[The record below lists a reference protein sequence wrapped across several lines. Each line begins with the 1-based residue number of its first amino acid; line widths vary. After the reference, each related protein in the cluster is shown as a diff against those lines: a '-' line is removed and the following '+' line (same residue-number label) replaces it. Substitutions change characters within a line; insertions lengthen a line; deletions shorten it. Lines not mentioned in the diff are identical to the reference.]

1 MVFIDDE
8 SLLITSA
15 MGYCLE
21 KFYMPMLAVSV
32 YAGKCETQGALYN
45 VPRQD
50 MRITRASGIAFNGND
65 TIYFSLQNEPTII
78 QINTE
83 TSVGRLLYQTNAI
96 LRYFSYSAADK
107 SVYFTSS
114 DGFGRVRDFESTPVI
129 EWIIDAQGF
138 LGSNLTSTDIP
149 TSGDLVQLNDNQW
162 LIADSPGYRYCLNIF
177 WIDMHI
183 VRKSGIDYKLL
194 KSFNI

>member
-8 SLLITSA
+8 SLLITST

-21 KFYMPMLAVSV
+21 RFYMPMLAVSV
-32 YAGKCETQGALYN
+32 YAGQCGTNGALYN
-45 VPRQD
+45 VRRQD
-50 MRITRASGIAFNGND
+50 MLMTSASGIAFNGND

-177 WIDMHI
+177 QI
-183 VRKSGIDYKLL
+183 
-194 KSFNI
+194 NT

>member
-1 MVFIDDE
+1 
-8 SLLITSA
+8 
-15 MGYCLE
+15 
-21 KFYMPMLAVSV
+21 MPMLAVSV

-194 KSFNI
+194 KSFNIYHVRHLCIY